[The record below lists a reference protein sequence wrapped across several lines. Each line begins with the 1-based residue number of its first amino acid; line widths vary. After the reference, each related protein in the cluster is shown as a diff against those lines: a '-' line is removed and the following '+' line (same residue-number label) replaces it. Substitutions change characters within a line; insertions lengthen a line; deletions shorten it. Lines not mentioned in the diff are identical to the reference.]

1 MKKVLLGFIAGVIA
15 CTMLA
20 FGIPALADSVSKTA
34 EIYYKDIKI
43 YIDGSEVV
51 PKDANGK
58 VVEPFIMDGTTYLPV
73 RAISSALGLQ
83 VEWDAATNSAKLC
96 TEEYAEATKNTIPD
110 NPVIE
115 AVHYEKNVINSS
127 IAIAVGADYSNWKH
141 TVSLPSVNVQTDKAQ
156 AFNKKIYDTFSDIID
171 CLKNNEEDN
180 VMYTIKYEYK
190 EYNGVVGIL
199 VDETWAAQ
207 AGGVSGD
214 CYMFYYDINS
224 DKELTFEEYL
234 SALGVKLSAL
244 ESALKSMPDYDAD
257 DPIEIN
263 GGMLDENGSIICGT
277 YVYGMPG
284 TTYFELSK
292 SVL

>member
-1 MKKVLLGFIAGVIA
+1 
-15 CTMLA
+15 
-20 FGIPALADSVSKTA
+20 
-34 EIYYKDIKI
+34 
-43 YIDGSEVV
+43 
-51 PKDANGK
+51 
-58 VVEPFIMDGTTYLPV
+58 
-73 RAISSALGLQ
+73 
-83 VEWDAATNSAKLC
+83 
-96 TEEYAEATKNTIPD
+96 
-110 NPVIE
+110 
-115 AVHYEKNVINSS
+115 
-127 IAIAVGADYSNWKH
+127 
-141 TVSLPSVNVQTDKAQ
+141 
-156 AFNKKIYDTFSDIID
+156 
-171 CLKNNEEDN
+171 
-180 VMYTIKYEYK
+180 MYTIKYEYK